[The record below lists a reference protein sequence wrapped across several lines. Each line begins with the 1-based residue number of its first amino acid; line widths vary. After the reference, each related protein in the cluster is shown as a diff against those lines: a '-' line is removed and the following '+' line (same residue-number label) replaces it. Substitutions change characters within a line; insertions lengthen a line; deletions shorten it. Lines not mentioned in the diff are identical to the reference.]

1 MSTDDRSEPR
11 TEPDE
16 HDAGAEPEV
25 EDEDPGNRP
34 PSEVGVGDGREKHV
48 RVVTASGKEIDHE
61 GVFLRYS
68 ETEFL
73 VSPDT
78 SFSPDETTRYRKEH
92 LDRVEITQ
100 HHSSCFITT
109 AAAGEGPTLD
119 SLRGFRADVMRPTR
133 SGRVLLA
140 LYEAVS
146 PPIAA
151 TLDRHP
157 DAAATR
163 LVRALVER
171 CGSLA
176 DRRDSTAAG
185 AARTGLSVALI
196 CLYVV
201 GVCVAAL
208 AHGWLG
214 VRERVA

>member
-1 MSTDDRSEPR
+1 MSTDDGAETD
-11 TEPDE
+11 TEADE
-16 HDAGAEPEV
+16 HDAEL
-25 EDEDPGNRP
+25 EDRP

-48 RVVTASGKEIDHE
+48 HVVTAGGKEIDHE
-61 GVFLRYS
+61 GVFLRHS

-73 VSPDT
+73 ISPDT
-78 SFSPDETTRYRKEH
+78 SFPADETTRYQKEN
-92 LDRVEITQ
+92 LDLVEITQ

-119 SLRGFRADVMRPTR
+119 SLRDFRSDVMRPTR
-133 SGRVLLA
+133 PGRALLA

-157 DAAATR
+157 DATSTR
-163 LVRALVER
+163 LVRTLVER

-176 DRRDSTAAG
+176 DRRNATASG
-185 AARTGLSVALI
+185 ATRAGLSVALI